1 MTNVLCKV
9 NDLDTKI
16 FNFRVAN
23 VNKKLITL
31 DEMFAIDKWCN
42 ENEIEVLCALVD
54 LNSYATTQL
63 FENSGFDFVGIK
75 VVLENKDIK
84 KAYPLPSWPKQW
96 KHLAGIRPSRPTDK
110 TAVKAIARE
119 INKSSRFFFD
129 PHFCAKAPSLY
140 EAWIE
145 NSFNGYADEILVAEI
160 NDEIAGYITIKR
172 ENDKGEID
180 LLGVNGKYQGI
191 GLGYG
196 LICKS
201 FEWFLNK
208 GIEDVVI
215 STQGKNI
222 KAIRLYEK
230 VGFSVQSILG
240 WYHQIRQTRND

>member
-1 MTNVLCKV
+1 MRNVLCKIK
-9 NDLDTKI
+9 DLDSKI

-23 VNKKLITL
+23 INKTVVTFN
-31 DEMFAIDKWCN
+31 EMQEINKWCD
-42 ENEIEVLCALVD
+42 ENEVEVLCALVD
-54 LNSYATTQL
+54 LSSYATTQL
-63 FENSGFDFVGIK
+63 FEKSGFDFVGIR
-75 VVLENKDIK
+75 VTLENKDIK
-84 KAYPLPSWPKQW
+84 KVYPLPSWPKQW
-96 KHLAGIRPSRPTDK
+96 RYLVGIRPSRPTDK
-110 TAVKAIARE
+110 IAVKAIARE

-129 PHFCAKAPSLY
+129 PHFSAKAPALY

-145 NSFNGYADEILVAEI
+145 NSFQGYADEVLVAEI
-160 NDEIAGYITIKR
+160 NNEVAGYITIKI

-180 LLGVNGKYQGI
+180 LLGVDHKYQGM

-208 GIEDVVI
+208 GVSDIMI